1 MAVLGDFYYLRTGDY
16 LMNNEVMVS
25 DKLNSQ
31 IAEIACNY
39 VVSEFI
45 DGQRDCRDG
54 KPHFDGK
61 GESYDAGYSAQYQL
75 EQIQSTGVN

>member
-1 MAVLGDFYYLRTGDY
+1 MS
-16 LMNNEVMVS
+16 EVMAS
-25 DKLNSQ
+25 DNLSSQ

-54 KPHFDGK
+54 KPHADGR
-61 GESYDAGYSAQYQL
+61 GESYDAGYSTQYQL
-75 EQIQSTGVN
+75 DQIQSTGVN